1 MRSGDCF
8 IIVYSITDYK
18 TFEEAQSIFEF
29 TKRIRGEN
37 APVVRGKNTL
47 TICSYTNGKLSYLDT
62 LGTECPDRCGVLISG
77 IDKHEIS
84 SVYYCI

>member
-1 MRSGDCF
+1 MRCGDCF

-37 APVVRGKNTL
+37 APVVCGEILGNLYIPKWEPL
-47 TICSYTNGKLSYLDT
+47 IFST
-62 LGTECPDRCGVLISG
+62 LGPDGCGVLFSG
-77 IDKHEIS
+77 
-84 SVYYCI
+84 VA

>member
-47 TICSYTNGKLSYLDT
+47 ANLFIYKM
-62 LGTECPDRCGVLISG
+62 GTSLI
-77 IDKHEIS
+77 
-84 SVYYCI
+84 